1 MEARMRAEVPEREA
15 GEERHGAEP
24 PLERDVERK
33 AEDMSQMMGMF
44 SKLVSS
50 FVGAGN
56 AEGIAQLAA
65 VIERGQ
71 EGAAAAEEE
80 WDEEEFHD
88 ADDGVVQMR
97 ESAANAIVCA

>member
-1 MEARMRAEVPEREA
+1 
-15 GEERHGAEP
+15 
-24 PLERDVERK
+24 
-33 AEDMSQMMGMF
+33 MMGMF

-56 AEGIAQLAA
+56 AEGIEQLAA

-71 EGAAAAEEE
+71 EGVVAAEEE

-88 ADDGVVQMR
+88 AGDGAVQMR
-97 ESAANAIVCA
+97 ALTPPLYIGISSVFTLLLLATTCTYLCRLNKCEPT

>member
-1 MEARMRAEVPEREA
+1 MEARMRAEVPERKV

-56 AEGIAQLAA
+56 AEGIEQLPSPSHAPRRDPVA
-65 VIERGQ
+65 V
-71 EGAAAAEEE
+71 
-80 WDEEEFHD
+80 
-88 ADDGVVQMR
+88 MR
-97 ESAANAIVCA
+97 RLD